1 MKVSV
6 TRQDALYN
14 ISRPPRPLVVD
25 TEALA
30 PDEAAELSR
39 LAAAAHGERAVAPS
53 SGPAPEVEIVIEDGG
68 APQRIT
74 AAEGSLSPAT
84 AALVDAVSRLAR

>member
-14 ISRPPRPLVVD
+14 PSRPPRALVVD

-30 PDEAAELSR
+30 PDEAAEVSR
-39 LAAAAHGERAVAPS
+39 LAAAAHGEPRSAAS
-53 SGPAPEVEIVIEDGG
+53 SGPAPEVEIVIEDDG
-68 APQRIT
+68 PSRRIT
-74 AAEGSLSPAT
+74 AAEGGLGPAT